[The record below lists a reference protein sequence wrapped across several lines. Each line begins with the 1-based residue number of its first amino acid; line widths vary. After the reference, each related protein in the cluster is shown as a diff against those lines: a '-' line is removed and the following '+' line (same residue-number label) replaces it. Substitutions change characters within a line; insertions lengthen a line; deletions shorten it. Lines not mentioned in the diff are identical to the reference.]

1 MYIQRALEET
11 VLKTSEV
18 FPIVL
23 ITGPRQVGK
32 TTLLKKL
39 AETSRKYVT
48 LDNPIVRDIAVN
60 DPALF
65 IQRYTPPVIIDE
77 IQYAPELLPYIKMY
91 VDEHKNKGDFWLTGS
106 QMFHLMKNVSES
118 LAGRVGVINMLGL
131 STNEIMGNK
140 SIPYKTDSK
149 ILFDRL
155 NNSKKQDLK
164 EVYNRIFKGSMP
176 ALYEVEQDLEMF
188 YSSYVNTYLQRD
200 IKDLTQVGD
209 ELAFMRFMSCCA
221 ARSSQKVN
229 YADMAKD
236 VGISPPTAKQWL
248 SILVSSGIVVL
259 IEPYFNNTLKRIIKS
274 PNLYFLD
281 TGLCAYLTRWTS
293 SETLEIS
300 AMSGAFFETYV
311 VSEIIKSYYN
321 AGKRPP
327 IFYYRDTDNKE
338 IDLIIEQDNILCP
351 IEIKKS
357 GSPKK
362 DAIRH
367 FGVLGKTGKQIGT
380 GNVICLCSDIMPI
393 DKNNYFVPVWMI

>member
-1 MYIQRALEET
+1 MYINRELEKII
-11 VLKTSEV
+11 VQTSKA
-18 FPIVL
+18 FPIL
-23 ITGPRQVGK
+23 LLTGPRQVGK

-39 AETSRKYVT
+39 AQNDRKYVT
-48 LDNPIVRDIAVN
+48 LDNPMIRELAIT
-60 DPALF
+60 DPELF

-77 IQYAPELLPYIKMY
+77 IQYAPQLLPYLKIY
-91 VDEHKNKGDFWLTGS
+91 VDEHKCKGDFWLTGS

-131 STNEIMGNK
+131 STSEIKGYET
-140 SIPYKTDSK
+140 SPYKTDFQYLSANFK
-149 ILFDRL
+149 GR
-155 NNSKKQDLK
+155 NKQDLK
-164 EVYNRIFKGSMP
+164 EVYERIFKGSMP
-176 ALYEVEQDLEMF
+176 ALYETEQDIEMY

-200 IKDLTQVGD
+200 IRDLTQVAD
-209 ELAFMRFMSCCA
+209 ELSFMRFMTCCA
-221 ARSSQKVN
+221 ARTSQMVN

-248 SILVSSGIVVL
+248 SILVSSGIVALV
-259 IEPYFNNTLKRIIKS
+259 EPYFNNALKRIIKS

-281 TGLCAYLTRWTS
+281 TGLCAYLTRWTN
-293 SETLEIS
+293 SETLEVS

-311 VSEIIKSYYN
+311 VSEIIKSFYN
-321 AGKRPP
+321 AGKRPT

-338 IDLIIEQDNILCP
+338 IDVIIEKDNALYP

-367 FGVLGKTGKQIGT
+367 FSVLEKTGRQVGT
-380 GNVICLCSDIMPI
+380 GNVICLCNDIIPI
-393 DKNNYFVPVWMI
+393 DKNNYFVPVWLI

>member
-1 MYIQRALEET
+1 MYIKRDLE
-11 VLKTSEV
+11 K
-18 FPIVL
+18 IVL
-23 ITGPRQVGK
+23 DMSKAFPVVLVTGPRQAGK
-32 TTLLKKL
+32 TTMLEKL
-39 AETSRKYVT
+39 SDNTRKYIS
-48 LDNPIVRDIAVN
+48 LDNPMVRDIAVN

-77 IQYAPELLPYIKMY
+77 IQYAPQLLPYIKIY

-118 LAGRVGVINMLGL
+118 LAGRIGVIQMLGL
-131 STNEIMGNK
+131 SNSEITGVTG
-140 SIPYKTDSK
+140 SAYKTDFK
-149 ILFDRL
+149 VLNDKL
-155 NNSKKQDLK
+155 NNAKKQDLS
-164 EVYNRIFKGSMP
+164 EIYRHIYKGSMP
-176 ALYEVEQDLEMF
+176 GLYETEQDIER
-188 YSSYVNTYLQRD
+188 YYDSYVTTYLQRD
-200 IKDLTQVGD
+200 VKDLTQVGN
-209 ELAFMRFMSCCA
+209 ELAFMRFMTCCA
-221 ARSSQKVN
+221 ARTSQMVN

-248 SILVSSGIVVL
+248 SVLVSSGIITLV
-259 IEPYFNNTLKRIIKS
+259 EPYYNNVLKRMIKS
-274 PNLYFLD
+274 PNMYFLD

-293 SETLEIS
+293 AETLEIS

-338 IDLIIEQDNILCP
+338 IDLVIEQDNTLYP

-357 GSPKK
+357 GSPKR

-367 FGVLGKTGKQIGT
+367 FSILEKTGKRIGT
-380 GNVICLCSDIMPI
+380 GNVICLCSDIIPI
-393 DKNNYFVPVWMI
+393 DKNNFFVPVWLV

>member
-1 MYIQRALEET
+1 MYINRDLEKV
-11 VLKTSEV
+11 VLRTSEV
-18 FPIVL
+18 FPVVL

-32 TTLLKKL
+32 TTMLEKL
-39 AETSRKYVT
+39 AEDGRKYVT
-48 LDNPIVRDIAVN
+48 LDNPMARDIAVN
-60 DPALF
+60 DPELF
-65 IQRYTPPVIIDE
+65 VQRYAPPVIIDE
-77 IQYAPELLPYIKMY
+77 IQYAPQLLPYIKMY

-131 STNEIMGNK
+131 SNSEIKGYK
-140 SIPYKTDSK
+140 GTPYRTDLETLYDK
-149 ILFDRL
+149 L
-155 NNSKKQDLK
+155 NIAPKQDLK

-176 ALYEVEQDLEMF
+176 ALYETEQDLEIY

-209 ELAFMRFMSCCA
+209 ELAFMRFMVCCA
-221 ARSSQKVN
+221 ARTSQMVN
-229 YADMAKD
+229 YADIAKD

-248 SILVSSGIVVL
+248 SVLVSSGIVTLV
-259 IEPYFNNTLKRIIKS
+259 EPYFNNALKRIIKS
-274 PNLYFLD
+274 PNMYFLD

-300 AMSGAFFETYV
+300 AMSGVFFETYV
-311 VSEIIKSYYN
+311 VGEIIKSYYN

-338 IDLIIEQDNILCP
+338 IDLIIEQDNILYP

-362 DAIRH
+362 DAVKH
-367 FGVLGKTGKQIGT
+367 FALLEKTGKQVGT

-393 DKNNYFVPVWMI
+393 DKKNYFVPVWLL